1 MAKSTANKKK
11 PSGTRSRKV
20 SSVRRI
26 CNVVPSKGTET
37 DWTFQDA
44 VASAALG
51 AVSAPPASVDLR
63 AAWWTIG
70 NQEDTGSCVGWA
82 TADGVARYQMVKA
95 NKLAKNVQLSP
106 RFVWMGSKETDEFT
120 NRPESFIEEAGT
132 SLKSAMDVGAQ
143 VRRGDHE
150 PAAVPHH
157 HEDVHS
163 PARTRS
169 TPRRRSSRQ
178 PRTSTCSGT

>member
-1 MAKSTANKKK
+1 DGGHLIQCAPARLIVDCLWTRCCAADAARFREEESMAKSTANKKK
-11 PSGTRSRKV
+11 PSGTRARKV
-20 SSVRRI
+20 TAVRRI

-70 NQEDTGSCVGWA
+70 DQEDTGSCVGWA

-106 RFVWMGSKETDEFT
+106 RFV
-120 NRPESFIEEAGT
+120 
-132 SLKSAMDVGAQ
+132 
-143 VRRGDHE
+143 
-150 PAAVPHH
+150 
-157 HEDVHS
+157 
-163 PARTRS
+163 
-169 TPRRRSSRQ
+169 
-178 PRTSTCSGT
+178 